1 MCLAQGNGGE
11 AVAGGR
17 PEIVE
22 LDSGDDVE
30 TIGERI
36 DVEGRTGLRFR
47 QPQFSEAVNVTNMA
61 SQVRHDVS
69 YVEKGI
75 ENSFR

>member
-17 PEIVE
+17 PVIVE
-22 LDSGDDVE
+22 LDSGDDV
-30 TIGERI
+30 GERI